1 MNTKKIMLA
10 MSLILSGMN
19 IFSAQDDH
27 NYGSGYYDNIKKLAT
42 TGSCKGCNFA
52 HYNKNYVIPIN
63 YLAKDFNDALAAAR
77 KLNKPINL
85 SETNLYGLNL
95 SNLDLSNTDLRG
107 AYLGYTNVT
116 NTNFT
121 NAKVDEDVKTVIS
134 NHHGHNIYYDGTRFD
149 KSNITS
155 AQRASFAK

>member
-1 MNTKKIMLA
+1 MNRKKIVLT

-27 NYGSGYYDNIKKLAT
+27 NYGAHYYDNIQKLAT
-42 TGSCKGCNFA
+42 TGSCSKCNFD
-52 HYNKNYVIPIN
+52 HYNKDYVIPTN

-85 SETNLYGLNL
+85 SKTHLYGLNL
-95 SNLDLSNTDLRG
+95 SNLDLSKIDLRG

-116 NTNFT
+116 NTNFA
-121 NAKVDEDVKTVIS
+121 NALIDEGVETVS
-134 NHHGHNIYYDGTRFD
+134 KDEFGHSSHYYGTRFD
-149 KSNITS
+149 KSNITA